1 MSNGRNPRA
10 RDLRDPVVLLA
21 LGFGAGLVPRAPG
34 TAGTLVGIPLFLLLA
49 LAPPLAQGALTLA
62 LVVAGIPICA
72 RAGRRLGQH
81 DHPAIVWDELA
92 CLPIALAV
100 VPPEP
105 AWIAA
110 GFVVFRLFD
119 IAKPWP
125 ISTVDRHL
133 GGGIGVM
140 ADDLLAALASAAVLY
155 GAVRLVGA

>member
-1 MSNGRNPRA
+1 MRR
-10 RDLRDPVVLLA
+10 L
-21 LGFGAGLVPRAPG
+21 
-34 TAGTLVGIPLFLLLA
+34 
-49 LAPPLAQGALTLA
+49 LTLA
-62 LVVAGIPICA
+62 LVAAGIPICA
-72 RAGRRLGQH
+72 RAARRLGQH

-100 VPPEP
+100 VPLEA

-133 GGGIGVM
+133 GGGTGVM